1 MKNTSLCLLGLV
13 LLSAASGVVSGGAS
27 PESTLAV
34 VNALVGVVLA
44 LVLVLLWLRFDAQQ
58 HDFRLRAGMILLI
71 IVLGIVGIPLYLISS
86 RGAKGGLIAI
96 ALTGGFFLLNI
107 AVALAFSI
115 PIRILVATI

>member
-1 MKNTSLCLLGLV
+1 
-13 LLSAASGVVSGGAS
+13 
-27 PESTLAV
+27 
-34 VNALVGVVLA
+34 
-44 LVLVLLWLRFDAQQ
+44 
-58 HDFRLRAGMILLI
+58 MILLI